1 MQDYVLMTD
10 TNSDIPWQFVEEH
23 QIPIVHMPYSIEGTE
38 YFDDSGRSGQQKVF
52 FDAMRN
58 GVVPMTSQL
67 PMEAHMDYQEP
78 IFASGKDIL
87 FLTYS
92 HKLSTN
98 INNIKAARD
107 ELLIKYPERKMI
119 VVDSLS
125 ISLPQSI
132 LFAKAYELFEKGMPM
147 EELAQWMEENK
158 RKTQAY
164 FTVSDLVYLK
174 RGGRISSTAA
184 TVGTMLELKP
194 IITENKE
201 GSLQSIDKVKGR
213 KKALKALVERAAE
226 GMDDNNGAYMVVGH
240 ADAPEEAE
248 TLVKMLRDR
257 LPEIP
262 DIKIWDLGYV
272 IGSHCGPGTV
282 AVSFF
287 GKERP
292 Y

>member
-10 TNSDIPWQFVEEH
+10 SNSDIPWSFLEKH
-23 QIPIVHMPYSIEGTE
+23 NLSIVHMPYSIEGTE
-38 YFDDSGRSGQQKVF
+38 YFDDSGRSGQQKAF
-52 FDAMRN
+52 FDAMRS
-58 GVVPMTSQL
+58 GVLPMTSQL
-67 PMEAHMDYQEP
+67 PMGAHMEYQEP
-78 IFASGKDIL
+78 IFQSGKDIL

-92 HKLSTN
+92 HNLSTN

-107 ELLIKYPERKMI
+107 ELLQKYPQRKMI

-125 ISLPQSI
+125 ISFPQSI
-132 LFAKAYELFEKGMPM
+132 LFAKAYELYENGMPM
-147 EELAQWMEENK
+147 EELARWLEENK
-158 RKTQAY
+158 LKTQAY

-174 RGGRISSTAA
+174 RGGRISAAAA

-201 GSLQSIDKVKGR
+201 GFLQSIEKVKGR
-213 KKALKALVERAAE
+213 KKALKTLVELAANE
-226 GMDDNNGAYMVVGH
+226 IENCREAYPVVGH
-240 ADAPEEAE
+240 ADAPDDAE
-248 TLVKMLRDR
+248 LLKKMLQERLPD
-257 LPEIP
+257 LPEIQ
-262 DIKIWDLGYV
+262 IWNVGYV